1 MARCCTKALGIVDP
15 RHASAW
21 PWHWGTCSSLG
32 RMASAA
38 PDQGIMALHAVKM
51 NR

>member
-15 RHASAW
+15 RDASA
-21 PWHWGTCSSLG
+21 WGTCSSLG
-32 RMASAA
+32 RTASAA
-38 PDQGIMALHAVKM
+38 PDQGIMALRAVKM